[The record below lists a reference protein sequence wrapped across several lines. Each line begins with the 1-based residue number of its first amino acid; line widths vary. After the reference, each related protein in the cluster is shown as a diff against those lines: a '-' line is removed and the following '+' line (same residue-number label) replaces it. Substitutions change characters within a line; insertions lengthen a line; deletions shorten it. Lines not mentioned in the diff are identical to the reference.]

1 MSLLP
6 WHLGAAQ
13 AAEASIGS
21 DRVPQGWLIVGTEGW
36 GERRFGNWLALRLLG
51 VAVEQDASALAHP
64 DLLWVAPEGA
74 LHRVDAIRAL
84 VEFAQGG
91 AQVAPRKVIVLEQAH
106 AMNRNAANALL
117 KTLEEPPSGVHLLL
131 LTSRPGQLLATVR
144 SRCQRLVLPIDPVSG
159 VAWLGTQLPDTDV
172 ESLVFEQ
179 GGAPL
184 AVLEAHAA
192 GRGSIADA
200 LGEALRG
207 AGVKELSERWANE
220 GLADVTGRW
229 LRYVQD
235 ALAGGQ
241 RLPALESVP
250 PRRLA
255 MFAQELQWIRR
266 QLLASNSVNERL
278 MAERLLDG
286 WRDLLKA

>member
-6 WHLGAAQ
+6 WHLGSAR
-13 AAEASIGS
+13 AAEASIAS
-21 DRVPQGWLIVGTEGW
+21 DRVPQGWLVVGTEGW
-36 GERRFGNWLALRLLG
+36 GEREFGNWLALRLLDL
-51 VAVEQDASALAHP
+51 AVELDASVLAHP
-64 DLLWVAPEGA
+64 DLLWAVPEGA

-91 AQVAPRKVIVLEQAH
+91 PQVAPRKVIVLEQAH

-144 SRCQRLVLPIDPVSG
+144 SRCQRSVLPIDGASG
-159 VAWLGTQLPDTDV
+159 VAWLTAQLPDVDV
-172 ESLVFEQ
+172 ESLLFEQ

-184 AVLEAHAA
+184 AVLEAHANA
-192 GRGSIADA
+192 RGPIAEA
-200 LGEALRG
+200 LDGALRG

-235 ALAGGQ
+235 ALAGGR
-241 RLPALESVP
+241 RLPALDPVP
-250 PRRLA
+250 ARRLA